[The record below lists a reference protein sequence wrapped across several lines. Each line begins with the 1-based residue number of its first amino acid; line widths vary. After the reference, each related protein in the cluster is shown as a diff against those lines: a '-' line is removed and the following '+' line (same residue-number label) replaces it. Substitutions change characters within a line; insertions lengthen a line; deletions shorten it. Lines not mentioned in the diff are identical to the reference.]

1 MKNLED
7 LKIEIRKIVLPGIG
21 RYPNLVVPNLHRDSV
36 LGTTISIALR
46 TQATT
51 VHCERIDQFAESLYR
66 IGTNLQLR

>member
-7 LKIEIRKIVLPGIG
+7 LKIEIRKLVLPGTG

-46 TQATT
+46 THATR

>member
-1 MKNLED
+1 MEGLR
-7 LKIEIRKIVLPGIG
+7 IEIRKIVLPGIG

-46 TQATT
+46 TQATR

-66 IGTNLQLR
+66 IGTNLF

>member
-7 LKIEIRKIVLPGIG
+7 LKIEIRKIVLPDIG

-46 TQATT
+46 THATR
-51 VHCERIDQFAESLYR
+51 VHCEELINSQSPY
-66 IGTNLQLR
+66 IG